1 MKTQQTIFLALF
13 TFVLLSCSTKN
24 NTTITHK
31 SDYDT
36 YLNLSENTSKT
47 TAQKELT
54 FWQEKLKK
62 QPSQYPYLGKI
73 ASANTMLFSSDGN
86 IEYLVNAEKK
96 LVELN
101 SKTNYTNSGSLRALA
116 RNYISQHKF
125 KEALELVKKAETL
138 GDNLKATQ
146 KMLFDIHLELGNYT
160 EAESYLTEI
169 KSFSDFDYLI
179 RDSKWNDHIG
189 DLDSAIHFMEKATEI
204 AESSNNT
211 NLKIWSYTNL
221 ADYYGHNNEIKKAY
235 TFYLKSLKLDAN
247 NSYAKKGIAWIVY
260 SHEKNPEEALR
271 ILNSI
276 SKENASPDYY
286 LLKAEIAEFKNN
298 LTSKNENLDLY
309 LLAVNNDFYGDMY
322 NQYNAKLF
330 LEEFDKKAEAMAII
344 QKEIENRPTPQSYDL
359 LAWYYFQT
367 KEYTKALELMNSYV
381 VGKTFEPEAQYHLAE
396 IYKVNGFTK
405 KALKI
410 KKELLESAFELGPL
424 MEKKIN
430 YI

>member
-1 MKTQQTIFLALF
+1 MKTQQTIFFALF

-24 NTTITHK
+24 NATITHK
-31 SDYDT
+31 SDYDR
-36 YLNLSENTSKT
+36 YLNLSENTSKI
-47 TAQKELT
+47 TAQKELV
-54 FWQEKLKK
+54 FWQEKLQK

-73 ASANTMLFSSDGN
+73 ASANTLLFSSDGN
-86 IEYLVNAEKK
+86 IKYLVNAEKK
-96 LVELN
+96 LEELN
-101 SKTNYTNSGSLRALA
+101 SKTKYTNSGSLRALA

-125 KEALELVKKAETL
+125 KEALGLVKKAETL

-160 EAESYLTEI
+160 EAESYLTKI

-179 RDSKWNDHIG
+179 RDSKWNDHMG
-189 DLDSAIHFMEKATEI
+189 DLGAAIHFMEKATGI

-235 TFYLKSLKLDAN
+235 IFYLKSLKLDAN

-276 SKENASPDYY
+276 SKENTSPDYY

-298 LTSKNENLDLY
+298 LTSKNENLNLY
-309 LLAVNNDFYGDMY
+309 LLAVNNDLYGDMY

-330 LEEFDKKAEAMAII
+330 LEEFDKKAEALAII

-396 IYKVNGFTK
+396 IYKVNGYTK

-424 MEKKIN
+424 MVKRIRN
-430 YI
+430 I

>member
-1 MKTQQTIFLALF
+1 MKTQQTIFFALF
-13 TFVLLSCSTKN
+13 IFVLLSCSTKN
-24 NTTITHK
+24 NATITHK
-31 SDYDT
+31 SDYDR
-36 YLNLSENTSKT
+36 YLNLSKNTSKI
-47 TAQKELT
+47 TAQKELV
-54 FWQEKLKK
+54 FWQEKLQK

-73 ASANTMLFSSDGN
+73 ASANTLLFSSDGN
-86 IEYLVNAEKK
+86 IKYLVNAEKK
-96 LVELN
+96 LEELN
-101 SKTNYTNSGSLRALA
+101 SKTKYTNSGSLRALA

-125 KEALELVKKAETL
+125 KEALGLVKKAETL

-160 EAESYLTEI
+160 EAESYLTKI

-179 RDSKWNDHIG
+179 RDSKWNDHMG
-189 DLDSAIHFMEKATEI
+189 DLGAAIHFMEKATEI

-235 TFYLKSLKLDAN
+235 IFYLKSLKLDAN

-276 SKENASPDYY
+276 SKENTSPDYY

-298 LTSKNENLDLY
+298 LTSKNENLNLY
-309 LLAVNNDFYGDMY
+309 LLAVNNDLYGDMY

-330 LEEFDKKAEAMAII
+330 LEEFDKKAEALAII

-396 IYKVNGFTK
+396 IYKVNGYTK

-424 MEKKIN
+424 MVKRIRN
-430 YI
+430 I